1 MYTINRTRVTC
12 DSVHNTAVQ
21 YVSWKAVRVYYKT
34 FLLKIRAKHEE
45 DETITNQALKHLI
58 LYNSTTTDTTQEDLY
73 YKKKL
78 NNTVDYVIM

>member
-1 MYTINRTRVTC
+1 MTC
-12 DSVHNTAVQ
+12 DSVHNTCTAVQ
-21 YVSWKAVRVYYKT
+21 YVSWKAVCVYYKT

-45 DETITNQALKHLI
+45 ETITNQALKHLI

>member
-1 MYTINRTRVTC
+1 M
-12 DSVHNTAVQ
+12 
-21 YVSWKAVRVYYKT
+21 YYKT

-45 DETITNQALKHLI
+45 ETITNQALKHLI

-78 NNTVDYVIM
+78 NLIL